1 MVIDHRHPFLG
12 TEFVTQFSRQLLEA
26 AQMSLRIP
34 AAIIVLAMTTSG
46 APAAPAQLYGKS
58 VVVSWTENRMQTTD
72 YSDTPVPKTA
82 QGRLSVYVSDKGR
95 AFSRVSMSIERRR
108 QTQSGQRDAV
118 QGEGSARSVNFQG
131 SSMTVSAPR
140 GDAGAMMIAVT
151 FDSGFQGCSA
161 RVVTGKANGAQ
172 STRVTS
178 MITGRQYRFFSVQ
191 TSGESCSIQTG
202 NVFGN

>member
-1 MVIDHRHPFLG
+1 
-12 TEFVTQFSRQLLEA
+12 
-26 AQMSLRIP
+26 MSLRIP
-34 AAIIVLAMTTSG
+34 AAILVLAMTTSG
-46 APAAPAQLYGKS
+46 ALAAPSQLYGKS

-82 QGRLSVYVSDKGR
+82 SGRLSVYISDKGR
-95 AFSRVSMSIERRR
+95 AFSRVSMSVERRR
-108 QTQSGQRDAV
+108 RTQSGERDAV
-118 QGEGSARSVNFQG
+118 QGEGSARSVNFHG
-131 SSMTVSAPR
+131 NSMTVSAPR

-151 FDSGFQGCSA
+151 LDSGFQGCSA
-161 RVVTGKANGAQ
+161 HVVTGKANGAQ

-191 TSGESCSIQTG
+191 TSGESCSVQSG